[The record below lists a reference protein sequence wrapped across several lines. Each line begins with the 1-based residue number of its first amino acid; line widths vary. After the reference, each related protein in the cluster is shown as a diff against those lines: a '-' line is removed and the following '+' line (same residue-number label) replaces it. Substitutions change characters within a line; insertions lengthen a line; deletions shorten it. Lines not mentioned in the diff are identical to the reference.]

1 MVAYGRYFEDLAHK
15 MGVFLKNKLLPV
27 KGKVFR
33 VLHVDIVVFHKL
45 PIKGRQSLE

>member
-27 KGKVFR
+27 KGKIIHEKVEKMLFA
-33 VLHVDIVVFHKL
+33 HVQPTPPSV
-45 PIKGRQSLE
+45 